1 MNPMKFALIIIQLF
15 FLHIAFS
22 QVHDTFIDGMKV
34 RVNGNLTIQNQESAN
49 SDWYLP
55 EINFKTVD
63 SSCWIEG
70 KVIYFC
76 PFGSNHYVE
85 NVLGVLTLEVNQEMM
100 HVIILSHQNTN
111 YQIGQNIRVRVIP
124 YTPGIEIIGNILCTV
139 VQNEKKIAVL
149 ALDR

>member
-1 MNPMKFALIIIQLF
+1 MKFALIIIQLF

>member
-1 MNPMKFALIIIQLF
+1 MKFALIIIQFF

-22 QVHDTFIDGMKV
+22 QAHDTFIDGIKV

-63 SSCWIEG
+63 SPCWIEG

-139 VQNEKKIAVL
+139 VQNEKKIALL